1 MNYTGTLKIV
11 YKLITYESM
20 KIYLH
25 LRNLSLA
32 LSLCAVFNSCE
43 KETDLLSEYV
53 IKGAGGMENLTSSNV
68 ISYGEIGT
76 ELISINDFP
85 VWENHK
91 DTEVLEFTN

>member
-1 MNYTGTLKIV
+1 
-11 YKLITYESM
+11 M
-20 KIYLH
+20 KTYLH

-32 LSLCAVFNSCE
+32 LTLCAVFNSCA

-53 IKGAGGMENLTSSNV
+53 IKGAGRIENLKSSNA
-68 ISYGEIGT
+68 ISDGEIGA

>member
-1 MNYTGTLKIV
+1 
-11 YKLITYESM
+11 M
-20 KIYLH
+20 KTYLH

-32 LSLCAVFNSCE
+32 LSLCAVFSSCA
-43 KETDLLSEYV
+43 KDTDLLSEYV

-76 ELISINDFP
+76 ELISMNDFP
-85 VWENHK
+85 VLENHK